1 MRGVIAFLG
10 ALGAGVAL
18 MYFLDPDRG
27 NRRRAL
33 VRDKMTKIN
42 RQTQLAVT
50 GKVKDISNRA
60 RGVLHEAKSVFESGD
75 ESTQQQQPTTF

>member
-10 ALGAGVAL
+10 ALGVGAVL
-18 MYFLDPDRG
+18 MYFLDPERG

-33 VRDKMTKIN
+33 VRDKATKIN
-42 RQTQLAVT
+42 RQTQQAVT
-50 GKVKDISNRA
+50 GKVKDIGNRA

-75 ESTQQQQPTTF
+75 ESTQQQPTTF